1 VIVSTGRLGGTDAT
15 VCAPQAGDDLS
26 ALRLTMP
33 AGGLYGLDVEGTW
46 MGDQGQWSP
55 GFSVR
60 LVQFATAG
68 QAWVMDVSDDAQR
81 AAACELLS
89 DESVTFAS
97 HTSMDVQAVR
107 VALGVDVAG
116 RNIDTHGLA
125 SMVHTQRRGGR
136 DLKTLAAEHLGPGLG
151 EAEDALHARFAGLY
165 EADHGHRARKKADL
179 EAYGWSAVPVDD
191 PAYLRY
197 AGLDAIACRRLVDV
211 LTPMTGAPLALLGSE
226 TWLAEQ
232 CVRIRRRG
240 MRVDTGMLEEVR
252 AEADAALAAED
263 GPIRALTGGVGPR
276 SPALVVWLGEHGADF
291 SRWESLGGART
302 GTGAPSLAGSA
313 VGLLPLLDLDEAASE
328 VAERLGR
335 FKAHQ
340 DRAVRCAGI
349 SRALCGDGRVRPT
362 IHPLGAP
369 ATARM
374 SSTGPNVQNISTD
387 DPRLRGMFVP
397 DDGYV
402 LMSCDLDQ
410 VELRMAA
417 GLAGE
422 VSMIEAIRRGDD
434 LHSLTA
440 AKIGRD
446 RGLGKM
452 TNFLIVYG
460 GGGRALAAQAG
471 IGLEDAQEAVRAFKI
486 AYPAITALSRR
497 LALRTDYVRT
507 ASGRMLEVGRTPS
520 GDPRG
525 YANINYLVQSSARD
539 LLVRAWRRYADATG
553 RPETV
558 WLPIH
563 DELVLHVPEEDAD
576 ELGRAVEAAM
586 TCTFRGVPITAS
598 CRVLRDETGASRWG
612 K

>member
-1 VIVSTGRLGGTDAT
+1 VIVSTGRLGGMDAT

-26 ALRLTMP
+26 GLRLALP
-33 AGGLYGLDVEGTW
+33 AGGLFGLDVEGTW

-55 GFSVR
+55 GFAVR
-60 LVQFATAG
+60 LVQIATPG
-68 QAWVMDVSDDAQR
+68 QAWVLDVSDDAQR
-81 AAACELLS
+81 AAACALLS
-89 DESVTFAS
+89 DETVTFAS
-97 HTSMDVQAVR
+97 HTCMDVQAVWI
-107 VALGVDVAG
+107 ALGVDIAG

-125 SMVHTQRRGGR
+125 SMAHTQRRGGR
-136 DLKTLAAEHLGPGLG
+136 DLKTLTAEHLGPELG
-151 EAEDALHARFAGLY
+151 EAEAALHARFAELY
-165 EADHGHRARKKADL
+165 EAEHGHRARKKADL

-197 AGLDAIACRRLVDV
+197 GGLDAIACRRLVDV
-211 LTPMTGAPLALLGSE
+211 LTPMTGAGPALLESE

-232 CVRIRRRG
+232 CVRMRRRG
-240 MRVDTGMLEEVR
+240 MRIDLEMLEEVR
-252 AEADAALAAED
+252 AEADAALAAQD
-263 GPIRALTGGVGPR
+263 GPIRALTEGVGPR
-276 SPALVVWLGEHGADF
+276 SPRLVGWLGEHGADW
-291 SRWESLGGART
+291 SRWESLGGSLT

-340 DRAVRCAGI
+340 DRSVKCAGI
-349 SRALCGDGRVRPT
+349 ARALCDDGRIRPT
-362 IHPLGAP
+362 IHPLGAT
-369 ATARM
+369 ATGRM
-374 SSTGPNVQNISTD
+374 SSSGPNVQNLSAD

-397 DDGYV
+397 DGGHV
-402 LMSCDLDQ
+402 FLSCDLDQ

-422 VSMIEAIRRGDD
+422 ASMIEAIRRGDD

-440 AKIGRD
+440 ERIGRD
-446 RGLGKM
+446 RAIGKM

-471 IGLEDAQEAVRAFKI
+471 IDLEDAQEAVSAFRRAF
-486 AYPAITALSRR
+486 PAIDALSRR
-497 LALRTDYVRT
+497 LALRTDRVRT

-520 GDPRG
+520 GHPRG

-539 LLVRAWRRYADATG
+539 LLVRAWRRYVAATG

-558 WLPIH
+558 WLPVH
-563 DELVLHVPEEDAD
+563 DELVLHVPEADAD
-576 ELGRAVEAAM
+576 RLGAAVESAM
-586 TCTFRGVPITAS
+586 TCIFRDVPITAS
-598 CRVLRDETGASRWG
+598 WSVP
-612 K
+612 

>member
-1 VIVSTGRLGGTDAT
+1 VIVSTGRLGALDAT
-15 VCAPQAGDDLS
+15 VIAPQAGDDLS

-46 MGDQGQWSP
+46 MGNQGQWSP
-55 GFSVR
+55 GFAVR
-60 LVQFATAG
+60 LVQIATPG
-68 QAWVMDVSDDAQR
+68 QAWVLDVTDDAQR

-89 DESVTFAS
+89 DETVTFAS
-97 HTSMDVQAVR
+97 HTSMDVQAVW
-107 VALGVDVAG
+107 VALEVDIAD

-125 SMVHTQRRGGR
+125 SMAHTQRRGGR
-136 DLKTLAAEHLGPGLG
+136 DLKTLAAEYLGPELG
-151 EAEDALHARFAGLY
+151 EAEDALHARFAELY
-165 EADHGHRARKKADL
+165 EAEHGHRARKKADL
-179 EAYGWSAVPVDD
+179 EAYGWSAVPADD

-211 LTPMTGAPLALLGSE
+211 LTPMTGAGPALLESE

-232 CVRIRRRG
+232 CVRMRRRG
-240 MRVDTGMLEEVR
+240 MRVDTEMLEEVR

-263 GPIRALTGGVGPR
+263 GPIRELTDGVGPR
-276 SPALVVWLGEHGADF
+276 SPALVGWLGEHGADF

-313 VGLLPLLDLDEAASE
+313 VGLLPLLDLDETASE
-328 VAERLGR
+328 VAARLAR

-340 DRAVRCAGI
+340 DRSVKCAGI
-349 SRALCGDGRVRPT
+349 ARALCDDGRIRPT
-362 IHPLGAP
+362 IHPLGAT

-374 SSTGPNVQNISTD
+374 SSTGPNAQNLSTD

-397 DDGYV
+397 DDGHV
-402 LMSCDLDQ
+402 FLTCDLDQ

-417 GLAGE
+417 ALAGE
-422 VSMIEAIRRGDD
+422 ASMIEAIRRGDD

-446 RGLGKM
+446 RKLGKM

-460 GGGRALAAQAG
+460 GGGRALAEQAG
-471 IGLEDAQEAVRAFKI
+471 IGLEDAQEAVASFKRG
-486 AYPAITALSRR
+486 YPSITALSRR
-497 LALRTDYVRT
+497 LALRTDHVRT

-520 GDPRG
+520 GSTRG
-525 YANINYLVQSSARD
+525 YASINYAVQSSARD
-539 LLVRAWRRYADATG
+539 LLVRAWRRYAGATG

-558 WLPIH
+558 WLPVH
-563 DELVLHVPEEDAD
+563 DELVLHVPEADVD
-576 ELGRAVEAAM
+576 ELGRAAEAAM
-586 TCTFRGVPITAS
+586 TCDFRGVPITAS
-598 CRVLRDETGASRWG
+598 CRVLRDETGVSRWG